1 MDRIIKIID
10 ELIDDNIGK
19 VQLINGGSIN
29 ESFKVLTDKG
39 QYFIKLNDKFEYDDF
54 FYIEAKSL
62 EILKETNTFR
72 IPKVEKYGKEFLM
85 LEFLKSGEKSEA
97 FWMQFAVKLATLHR
111 YSSECFGLDFD
122 NYIGSLKQSN
132 TPSMSWS
139 EFFTTQ
145 RIMPLVRLAYDQ
157 EKLDGKFLLKA
168 EKFCNRLDDLF
179 PKENPALLHG
189 DLWSGNCMSSE
200 NGVPVIFD
208 PAIYFGHRE
217 MDIAMTNL
225 FGGFGESFYHYYNS
239 AFPLEKGW
247 EGRTKYCNVYPL
259 LVHVILFGGNY
270 VSELKEQLIEF

>member
-19 VQLINGGSIN
+19 VQLINGGSLN

-39 QYFIKLNDKFEYDDF
+39 QYFIKLNDKVEYDDF

-62 EILKETNTFR
+62 EILKETNTFI

-85 LEFLKSGEKSEA
+85 LEFLKSGEKPEE
-97 FWMQFAVKLATLHR
+97 FWMQFAENLATLHR
-111 YSSECFGLDFD
+111 YSSEYFGLDFD

-145 RIMPLVRLAYDQ
+145 RIMPLVRLAY
-157 EKLDGKFLLKA
+157 
-168 EKFCNRLDDLF
+168 
-179 PKENPALLHG
+179 
-189 DLWSGNCMSSE
+189 
-200 NGVPVIFD
+200 GVPVIFD

-247 EGRTKYCNVYPL
+247 EGRTKYFNVYPL